1 MKGARFDV
9 TGPVVPVSELG
20 SVHVLA
26 VGGAGMS
33 AVARL
38 LLDAGITVSGSDAK
52 DSAVLQ
58 TLAERGAH
66 IHVGHDPAH
75 IKGAD
80 TLVVSSAI
88 REDNLELTAA
98 RAAGV
103 RVLHRSQALAS
114 LMNKRTRLAVAGA
127 NGKTTTTSMLTVSLI
142 EAGVDP
148 SFAIGGELVELGVNA
163 RLGGGKYFVVEADE
177 SDGSFLAYR
186 PQVAI
191 VTNVQPD
198 HLDFY
203 GTFDAVIAA
212 YEQFAASIPQGGLL
226 VACADDPGSA
236 SLAESRRAAGT
247 RVVTYGR
254 SARADVIV
262 GTPRFSGLNSRA
274 SLDRIGEPTRQL
286 RVAAPGEHNLLNAAA
301 AFVAATDGLGL
312 PAERVLE
319 GLGRYSGTRRRFEPK
334 GEVAGVRVVDDYAH
348 NPAKVAAVVAAGRQV
363 ASPGRLVVCFQP
375 HLYSRTRDFAY
386 QFGAALRGADVLVV
400 LDIYG
405 AREDPLPG
413 VSSDLVSTAA
423 AQAGAQEVH
432 NVVGLDAAIDV
443 LEGLVRV
450 GDLVV
455 TVGAGDV
462 TTIGPALMRRLQEAQ
477 TGP

>member
-1 MKGARFDV
+1 MKAPRFEV
-9 TGPVVPVSELG
+9 TGAVVPARELG

-38 LLDAGITVSGSDAK
+38 LLDAGISVSGSDAK
-52 DSAVLQ
+52 DSAVLA
-58 TLAERGAH
+58 TLAKRGAH
-66 IHVGHDPAH
+66 IHVGHDPGH
-75 IKGAD
+75 IEGAD
-80 TLVVSSAI
+80 TVVVSSAI
-88 REDNLELTAA
+88 REDNPELAAA

-103 RVLHRSQALAS
+103 RVLHRAQVLAS
-114 LMNKRTRLAVAGA
+114 LMHDSTRIAVAGA

-148 SFAIGGELVELGVNA
+148 SFAIGGELAELGVNA
-163 RLGGGKYFVVEADE
+163 RLGGGTHFVVEADE

-186 PQVAI
+186 PEVAI

-203 GTFDAVIAA
+203 ETFDAVTAA
-212 YEQFAASIPQGGLL
+212 FEQFAASIPHGGLL

-236 SLAESRRAAGT
+236 ALAESCREAGK

-254 SARADVIV
+254 STRADVVV
-262 GTPRFSGLNSRA
+262 GTPVFSGLSARA
-274 SLDRIGEPTRQL
+274 PLHRAGEPPRL
-286 RVAAPGEHNLLNAAA
+286 LHVSLPGVHNVLNGAA

-312 PAERVLE
+312 PAAQVLD
-319 GLGRYSGTRRRFEPK
+319 GLARYSGTRRRFEPK
-334 GEVAGVRVVDDYAH
+334 GEAAGVRVVDDYAH
-348 NPAKVAAVVAAGRQV
+348 NPAKVAAVVSAGRQV

-375 HLYSRTRDFAY
+375 HLYSRTRDFAD
-386 QFGAALRGADVLVV
+386 QFGAALRGADIVIV

-413 VSSDLVSTAA
+413 VSSELVSRAA
-423 AQAGAQEVH
+423 AQTGSAEVH
-432 NVVGLDAAIDV
+432 DAIGLDAAVDV
-443 LEGLVRV
+443 LASCVRA
-450 GDLVV
+450 GDLVL

-462 TTIGPALMRRLQEAQ
+462 TNVGPALLARLQEA
-477 TGP
+477 